1 LTAKGLGKL
10 ASEFI
15 GTALL
20 FREAPEEHRL
30 DPSTLR
36 GHLLAHLDAFMR
48 HPIAQSIPE
57 EAEEARFALAA
68 LADEMIIVSNWSYK
82 EQWSKDSLQLAL
94 YQTNRAGDEFYD
106 HLAKLRPDQ
115 NQAREVYY
123 LCLAS
128 GFEGQYAGR
137 GAERVELMRQQYEML
152 RVAHR
157 TLEIATARLIAPPA
171 YDGIEI
177 KVHASSGRRLW
188 PVLAGWMATVALCF
202 GAAWITLYLIA
213 GRVPLPP
220 EFLR

>member
-1 LTAKGLGKL
+1 MAAKGLGQL
-10 ASEFI
+10 ASEFM

-30 DPSTLR
+30 DPSALR
-36 GHLLAHLDAFMR
+36 GHLLALLDAFMR
-48 HPIAQSIPE
+48 HPVAQAIPE

-68 LADEMIIVSNWSYK
+68 LADEMIIVSNWSHK
-82 EQWSKDSLQLAL
+82 EQWRKDSLQLTL

-123 LCLAS
+123 LCLAL

-137 GAERVELMRQQYEML
+137 SAERVELLRQQYEML

-157 TLEIATARLIAPPA
+157 TLEIATARPIAPPA

-177 KVHASSGRRLW
+177 KIYTSSGRRLW
-188 PVLAGWMATVALCF
+188 PALAGWVATVTLCF

-213 GRVPLPP
+213 GQVPLPP